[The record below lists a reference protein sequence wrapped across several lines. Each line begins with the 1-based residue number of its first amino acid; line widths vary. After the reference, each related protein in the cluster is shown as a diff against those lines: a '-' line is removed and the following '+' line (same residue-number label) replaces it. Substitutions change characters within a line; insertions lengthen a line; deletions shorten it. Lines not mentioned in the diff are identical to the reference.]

1 MNITDNSVSGLED
14 SSDDAHDA
22 VQALPRCHIIQHP
35 VIVANG
41 NNDDDMQ
48 VFALIPPVNNANAG
62 NNVHAQGQGNGDA
75 VNGQAQDNGLGV
87 QVNQMAKQTISV
99 YTVSTTKL
107 QTKILMTLSICTLM
121 MIQSMSKRQIHLPK
135 CLRN

>member
-1 MNITDNSVSGLED
+1 MNITDNSVSGLEE
-14 SSDDAHDA
+14 SSDDDHDA
-22 VQALPRCHIIQHP
+22 VQALPRDHIIQHP

-75 VNGQAQDNGLGV
+75 ANGQAQGNGAGV
-87 QVNQMAKQTISV
+87 QVNQVAS
-99 YTVSTTKL
+99 Y
-107 QTKILMTLSICTLM
+107 
-121 MIQSMSKRQIHLPK
+121 
-135 CLRN
+135 